1 MYNSYQKRGSWLSGF
16 LNILIPLC
24 LGIFAYFVIV
34 GPLPLDPT
42 NIDWLKGN
50 TDPTQHYLGWA
61 FYRNSPWQWPLGL
74 NPQYGL
80 DISSSIVYS
89 DAIPLLA
96 IVFKA
101 LSPWLSTPF
110 QYFGWWLLVCFFL
123 QAWFAWKLVS
133 LITDSVFIKSAAILF
148 FLFCP
153 ILLFRVGLHAA
164 LVGQFVLLAA
174 LYLNLRN
181 SPYEKVKPGQAG
193 YWALLLTCT
202 VLIHFYLFVMVFALW
217 ACDWITRYSRFFQN
231 QNAHKALW
239 REAVVNLVCI
249 GLAAWQAGYFVIGT
263 GAAGAEGYGLYR
275 LTLQSLFDSNG
286 WSYFIPE
293 IANGFDAGEGFA
305 FLGTGTLLLS
315 IFAFIP
321 LFISKNAPILR
332 ADLKTAI
339 TRYPLLLLLLLAFTV
354 FALSNQISF
363 GAWVISYPLPDSILK
378 MASALRSSGRVFWP
392 VYYALLLL
400 IIYLIVKAY
409 TQPKAFLILAI
420 CATLQILDTSA
431 GWRPIAGY
439 LRVAAKTPTQSPL
452 QHPFWNQAATCFDK
466 VLRVPIGNSLA
477 DWSVFA
483 SYAANHRMGTNSVFL
498 SRVEGKIPGANQAL
512 LDNLKNHQWDP
523 KAIYILGDQ
532 EVLPIINTFSVEE
545 KSQTALMRIDGYNVF
560 LAQPQACSSLV
571 LPTENLIT
579 EASMRPQLGETIGLT
594 KTSQYTNQ
602 YLISGWAFP
611 EGWGTWSDGAQ
622 ATITLP
628 MPQLSTT
635 VAASAPA
642 KTLTLN
648 ARAFINPKHPTQ
660 RVIVKLNGQTESAQ
674 TFTLSQESN
683 QIRIPMPA
691 NVASAASNQGQKTIT
706 ITLGFPDKITPKS
719 LGLGDDV
726 RQLAIGIESARFD

>member
-1 MYNSYQKRGSWLSGF
+1 MYNSYQKQSSWLSSF
-16 LNILIPLC
+16 LNTLVPLL
-24 LGIFAYFVIV
+24 LGIAAFLVIV

-61 FYRNSPWQWPLGL
+61 FFRSSPWQWPLGL

-96 IVFKA
+96 ITFKA

-110 QYFGWWLLVCFFL
+110 QYFGWWLLACFML
-123 QAWFAWKLVS
+123 QAWFAWKLLS
-133 LITDSVFIKSAAILF
+133 LITQSLFIKSVAALF

-181 SPYEKVKPGQAG
+181 SPDQKVKPGQSG

-231 QNAHKALW
+231 QNTHKALW
-239 REAVVNLVCI
+239 GEVLINLVCI

-263 GAAGAEGYGLYR
+263 SAAGAEGYGLYR

-286 WSYFIPE
+286 WSYFLPE

-305 FLGTGTLLLS
+305 YLGSGTLLLCL
-315 IFAFIP
+315 FAVIP
-321 LFISKNAPILR
+321 LLISKDAPALR
-332 ADLKTAI
+332 GDLRTAI
-339 TRYPLLLLLLLAFTV
+339 ARNPLLLLLLFAFTL

-363 GAWVISYPLPDSILK
+363 GTWVMSYPLPDAFLT

-392 VYYALLLL
+392 VYYTVLLL

-409 TQPKAFLILAI
+409 SQPKAFLILFV
-420 CATLQILDTSA
+420 CASLQILDTSA
-431 GWRPIAGY
+431 GWRQIASY
-439 LRVAAKTPTQSPL
+439 LRVAAKTPTPSPL

-477 DWSVFA
+477 DWSMFA
-483 SYAANHRMGTNSVFL
+483 TYAANYNMGTNSVFL
-498 SRVEGKIPGANQAL
+498 SRVEGKIPSANQAL
-512 LDNLKNHQWDP
+512 LDALKKHQWDP

-532 EVLPIINTFSVEE
+532 EVLPIINTLSAEE
-545 KSQTALMRIDGYNVF
+545 RRQTALMRIDGYNVF
-560 LAQPQACSSLV
+560 LAQPQGCNNLV
-571 LPTENLIT
+571 LPTANLIT
-579 EASMRPQLGETIGLT
+579 ESSMRPQLGETIGLT

-622 ATITLP
+622 ATIILP
-628 MPQLSTT
+628 MPQVPTL
-635 VAASAPA
+635 APA

-660 RVIVKLNGQTESAQ
+660 RVIVAINGQTESAQ
-674 TFTLSQESN
+674 TYTLSQESN

-691 NVASAASNQGQKTIT
+691 SAQGQKTIT
-706 ITLGFPDKITPKS
+706 ITLGFPDKIAPKS

>member
-1 MYNSYQKRGSWLSGF
+1 M
-16 LNILIPLC
+16 
-24 LGIFAYFVIV
+24 IV
-34 GPLPLDPT
+34 GPLPLDLT
-42 NIDWLKGN
+42 NINWLKGN

-61 FYRNSPWQWPLGL
+61 FYRNTPWQWPLGL

-96 IVFKA
+96 ITFKA

-110 QYFGWWLLVCFFL
+110 QYFGWWLLACCIL
-123 QAWFAWKLVS
+123 QAGFAFKLMN
-133 LITDSVFIKSAAILF
+133 LMTDSLLLKSASVLF

-164 LVGQFVLLAA
+164 LVGQFTLLAA
-174 LYLNLRN
+174 LHLNLRN
-181 SPYEKVKPGQAG
+181 RPDQPVRPHQGA
-193 YWALLLTCT
+193 YWTVLLTCT

-217 ACDWITRYSRFFQN
+217 VCDWMTRYLRRAQHSHTHR
-231 QNAHKALW
+231 ALW
-239 REAVVNLVCI
+239 REVFINAIAI

-263 GAAGAEGYGLYR
+263 TGAGAEGYGLYR
-275 LTLQSLFDSNG
+275 LTLQSLIDSNG
-286 WSYFIPE
+286 WSYFLPE
-293 IANGFDAGEGFA
+293 IPNGFDAGEGFA
-305 FLGTGTLLLS
+305 YLGSGTLLLCL
-315 IFAFIP
+315 FAFTP
-321 LFISKNAPILR
+321 LLIAKNAPDLR
-332 ADLKTAI
+332 SHLKIVLA
-339 TRYPLLLLLLLAFTV
+339 RYPLLLLLLFAFTL

-363 GAWVISYPLPDSILK
+363 GSWVISYPLPESFLK
-378 MASALRSSGRVFWP
+378 IASTLRSSGRVFWP

-400 IIYLIVKAY
+400 ILYLVIKAY
-409 TQPKAFLILAI
+409 SQPKAFGILCV
-420 CATLQILDTSA
+420 CAALQILDTSA
-431 GWRPIAGY
+431 GWKPMANY
-439 LRVAAKTPTQSPL
+439 LRVSAKTPTSSPL
-452 QHPFWNQAATCFDK
+452 QHAFWNQAATCFDK

-483 SYAANHRMGTNSVFL
+483 TYAANHQMGTNSVFL

-512 LDNLKNHQWDP
+512 LDALQHHQWDP

-532 EVLPIINTFSVEE
+532 EVLPIINTLSADE

-560 LAQPQACSSLV
+560 LAQSQGCNNLA

-611 EGWGTWSDGAQ
+611 ENWGTWSDGAQ
-622 ATITLP
+622 ATLTLP
-628 MPQLSTT
+628 LPQTT
-635 VAASAPA
+635 AKDPA

-648 ARAFINPKHPTQ
+648 ARAFINAKHPRQ
-660 RVIVKLNGQTESAQ
+660 RVAITLDGQSGPTH
-674 TFTLSQESN
+674 TYTLSEESN
-683 QIRIPMPA
+683 QIRIPIP
-691 NVASAASNQGQKTIT
+691 ASAVNAPGSKTLS
-706 ITLGFPDKITPKS
+706 ITLSFPDKISPKS
-719 LGLGDDV
+719 LGLGDDM

>member
-1 MYNSYQKRGSWLSGF
+1 MFNSDQKRGSWPSYV

-24 LGIFAYFVIV
+24 LGIIAFFVIA

-61 FYRNSPWQWPLGL
+61 FYLNSPWRWPLGL

-96 IVFKA
+96 ITFKA
-101 LSPWLSTPF
+101 LSGWLTTPF
-110 QYFGWWLLVCFFL
+110 QYFGWWLLTCFIL
-123 QAWFAWKLVS
+123 QAWFAWKLLS
-133 LITDSVFIKSAAILF
+133 LITDSVFIKSVAVLL

-174 LYLNLRN
+174 LYLNLRS
-181 SPYEKVKPGQAG
+181 SPDEKGKPGQSG

-217 ACDWITRYSRFFQN
+217 VCDWITRYSRFLQN
-231 QNAHKALW
+231 QKPHKALW
-239 REAVVNLVCI
+239 GEALINLACI
-249 GLAAWQAGYFVIGT
+249 GLAAWQAGYFVIST
-263 GAAGAEGYGLYR
+263 SAAGAEGYGLYR

-286 WSYFIPE
+286 WSYFLPE
-293 IANGFDAGEGFA
+293 ITNGFDAGEGFA
-305 FLGTGTLLLS
+305 YLGAGTLLLCL
-315 IFAFIP
+315 FA
-321 LFISKNAPILR
+321 LVSLLISKNAPALR
-332 ADLKTAI
+332 SDLRTAI
-339 TRYPLLLLLLLAFTV
+339 ARYPLLLLLLLVFTL

-363 GAWVISYPLPDSILK
+363 GAWVVSYPLPDSILK

-400 IIYLIVKAY
+400 IIFIIVKAY
-409 TQPKAFLILAI
+409 SQPKAFLILLV
-420 CATLQILDTSA
+420 CASLQIIDTSA
-431 GWRPIAGY
+431 GWNPIANY

-452 QHPFWNQAATCFDK
+452 QHPFWGQAATCFDK

-483 SYAANHRMGTNSVFL
+483 SYAAAHDMGTNSVFL
-498 SRVEGKIPGANQAL
+498 SRVEGKIPSANQAL
-512 LDNLKNHQWDP
+512 LDSLTKHQWDP

-532 EVLPIINTFSVEE
+532 EVLPIINTLSTEE
-545 KSQTALMRIDGYNVF
+545 KNQTALMRIDGYNVF
-560 LAQPQACSSLV
+560 LVKPQACSNLA

-579 EASMRPQLGETIGLT
+579 EASMRPQLGEIIGLT

-602 YLISGWAFP
+602 YLVRGWAFP
-611 EGWGTWSDGAQ
+611 EGWGTWSDSAQ

-628 MPQLSTT
+628 MPQ
-635 VAASAPA
+635 APA

-648 ARAFINPKHPTQ
+648 ARAFIAPKHPTQ
-660 RVIVKLNGQTESAQ
+660 RVVVTFNGQTGSHQ
-674 TFTLSQESN
+674 TFALTEESN
-683 QIRIPMPA
+683 QIRIPLPVNA
-691 NVASAASNQGQKTIT
+691 ISTLGQKTIT

-719 LGLGDDV
+719 LGLGDDI